1 MHYQNINENTDRTSG
16 IASAWTTSATKV
28 GNKPGPHLLLR
39 RLNKVIFGVA
49 FWFWSR
55 GFINWWNTIT
65 MWFAGPTE
73 APSDGL
79 QVCWHVHFDPR
90 SIAFSAI
97 NDTKG
102 KNKSDVSFHPQCYKC
117 DSAVDGL
124 EACNDEAANPG
135 ELVTCPP
142 QEAKGCYIGEGRWVQ
157 HAFSFGLFWF
167 LNNLKAAHLKVV
179 KP

>member
-1 MHYQNINENTDRTSG
+1 MIFKYVDMFILIPE
-16 IASAWTTSATKV
+16 V
-28 GNKPGPHLLLR
+28 LLSVQSMTQ
-39 RLNKVIFGVA
+39 K
-49 FWFWSR
+49 
-55 GFINWWNTIT
+55 
-65 MWFAGPTE
+65 E
-73 APSDGL
+73 
-79 QVCWHVHFDPR
+79 
-90 SIAFSAI
+90 
-97 NDTKG
+97 